1 MSQAKQFPEI
11 IYKGES
17 WSPKRIVDYCLENK
31 IASIAYTYNEPTVFF
46 EYAYDTMKLAK
57 KNGIKNIRVTNGFM
71 SKECLK
77 KIEKL
82 VDAVNIDIK

>member
-1 MSQAKQFPEI
+1 MSQAKEFPEI
-11 IYKGES
+11 VNYGEA
-17 WSPKRIVDYCLENK
+17 WSPEKIVKYCLDRK
-31 IASIAYTYNEPTVFF
+31 MPSIAYTYNEPTVFF

-57 KNGIKNIRVTNGFM
+57 KNGIRNVWVTNGFM

-77 KIEKL
+77 KIENL